1 MAQVKNTSKGLR
13 YIGDVKIIPGQTEE
27 VADSDLKSTVVLA
40 WVEAGEIEVVKAK

>member
-13 YIGDVKIIPGQTEE
+13 YIGDVQIIPGKTED
-27 VADSDLKSTVVLA
+27 VSDADLKSPVVQA